1 MILTGVKGNLL
12 QLDSKGVRPP
22 LERLKWEGVE
32 GVVDCRRIV
41 KGASGCTS
49 CAVLWPDS
57 WGPEEGWGLE
67 SSDSLVL
74 REEAEGP
81 REKGTED
88 SWEKGLGA

>member
-57 WGPEEGWGLE
+57 W
-67 SSDSLVL
+67 VL
-74 REEAEGP
+74 RKDGDLRVLTP
-81 REKGTED
+81 
-88 SWEKGLGA
+88 WF